1 MSNTKRKNSN
11 KEFKEVNCE
20 SLQREINGEGNKLP
34 PSPVIP
40 VERKSNP
47 YRIVGSARPS
57 KTMQSLSIKIGSEPN
72 ARFFTILRSDIVKMF
87 TDENELSV
95 AYVREYDNPQN
106 QPVIIRSNLK

>member
-1 MSNTKRKNSN
+1 MGNTKRKNIN
-11 KEFKEVNCE
+11 KESKGIDCNA
-20 SLQREINGEGNKLP
+20 LQREINGAGNKIS

-57 KTMQSLSIKIGSEPN
+57 KTGQSLSIKIGSEPN
-72 ARFFTILRSDIVKMF
+72 VRFFTILRSDIVKMF
-87 TDENELSV
+87 TDENDLSV